1 MESAPCGNISFPC
14 QLTETLLLPPLN
26 LSKSFVSVASEG
38 GMSFQRGVE
47 VGANY
52 NDSKGSVYF
61 FTYFCTT
68 WDFFKCYFLSKKNS
82 GIEQECKTVNYD
94 IFHFF
99 PFLPFHGLFSQNVED
114 LSDER
119 PEHQEKHTC
128 YKKVFYFYFLFFYLI
143 QRGVLF

>member
-1 MESAPCGNISFPC
+1 MEIFHPPVS
-14 QLTETLLLPPLN
+14 QLTETLLVPSLN
-26 LSKSFVSVASEG
+26 LSKSFVSVASGG

-68 WDFFKCYFLSKKNS
+68 WDFFTVFLTKKNS
-82 GIEQECKTVNYD
+82 GNEQECKTVNYD

-99 PFLPFHGLFSQNVED
+99 PFFTFPRPLFA
-114 LSDER
+114 
-119 PEHQEKHTC
+119 KC
-128 YKKVFYFYFLFFYLI
+128 
-143 QRGVLF
+143 